1 MTRYWG
7 QITFALAAALG
18 VTYWLFSNGYGPL
31 TAGLSGLVAYFL
43 VRWLIAWLYR
53 IEYWHNSGGIRKRN
67 CAECGQYI
75 YRKRGDW
82 VPKCYRCGRTVG
94 LPGVRWIRHSVP
106 AVQLKRTVFG
116 PAFVIVVI
124 AVALLASGVAGQ
136 VALSEVSLP
145 DGNSNDDAEDARETG
160 TDDEGSGGQSSES
173 SSDDDIVIDVPGVDV
188 DLPTV
193 NPSIDPDDVTISA
206 DQETNKTAVREAF
219 MQRLNEARQERGL
232 QTLSERAVLVEM
244 GNQQA
249 ADMAENNYIGH
260 EDSQGR
266 TIEDRYR
273 ARGLLPECKLETTGN
288 RFYPGA
294 ENAAESYIWQDLI
307 RWWDDKIVSIDSEE
321 RLAEHLF
328 NSWMNSSGHR
338 KVMLLNSADEA
349 GLGLAITDS
358 NNVYAALEF
367 C

>member
-1 MTRYWG
+1 
-7 QITFALAAALG
+7 
-18 VTYWLFSNGYGPL
+18 
-31 TAGLSGLVAYFL
+31 
-43 VRWLIAWLYR
+43 
-53 IEYWHNSGGIRKRN
+53 
-67 CAECGQYI
+67 
-75 YRKRGDW
+75 
-82 VPKCYRCGRTVG
+82 
-94 LPGVRWIRHSVP
+94 
-106 AVQLKRTVFG
+106 
-116 PAFVIVVI
+116 
-124 AVALLASGVAGQ
+124 
-136 VALSEVSLP
+136 
-145 DGNSNDDAEDARETG
+145 
-160 TDDEGSGGQSSES
+160 
-173 SSDDDIVIDVPGVDV
+173 VIDVPEVDI
-188 DLPTV
+188 DFPTV
-193 NPSIDPDDVTISA
+193 NTSIDPDDVSIPA
-206 DQETNKTAVREAF
+206 GEETNKTAVREAF

-288 RFYPGA
+288 QFYPGA